1 MPEEYTTPD
10 REAAERL
17 ERPPDRSHE
26 RVLRAIFDAWAHGDL
41 TAGSELLAEDIRYSA
56 AQPEGQVRADGRA
69 AMSGF
74 LRDFF
79 RSWERFWIE
88 LRELEQRSPGAF
100 LASGTQHGIGKGSHV
115 QTSMPTF
122 IAIRFRND
130 EIVQL
135 EFFYERAHAVAAL
148 AE

>member
-1 MPEEYTTPD
+1 MP
-10 REAAERL
+10 RETGERS
-17 ERPPDRSHE
+17 PDRSYE
-26 RVLRAIFDAWAHGDL
+26 PLLRSIFDRWAHGDL
-41 TAGSELLAEDIRYSA
+41 SAGSELLAEHIRYSA

-79 RSWERFWIE
+79 ASWERYWIE
-88 LRELEQRSPGAF
+88 LHELEQRSPVAF

-122 IAIRFRND
+122 IAIRFRDD

-135 EFFYERAHAVAAL
+135 EFFYERARAVAAL
-148 AE
+148 AD

>member
-1 MPEEYTTPD
+1 MP
-10 REAAERL
+10 RETAESS
-17 ERPPDRSHE
+17 PDRSYE
-26 RVLRAIFDAWAHGDL
+26 RVLRAIFDGWGRGDL

-56 AQPEGQVRADGRA
+56 SQPEGQVRADGRA

-79 RSWERFWIE
+79 ASWERYWIE
-88 LRELEQRSPGAF
+88 LHELEQRSPVAF
-100 LASGTQHGIGKGSHV
+100 LASGTQHGVGKGSHV
-115 QTSMPTF
+115 QASMPTF
-122 IAIRFRND
+122 IAIRFRDD

-135 EFFYERAHAVAAL
+135 EFFYERARAVGAL